1 MEINSELGHSIS
13 LGGLKMGAT
22 QEKYKVLLV
31 DDEPIILR
39 SLKVAIPWEEL
50 GLAIVGEARN
60 GEAALQ
66 LIEETAPQIII
77 SDIRMPVIDGIA
89 LMKEVL
95 PRSSKLI
102 FIFISGYG
110 EFEYAREALRQ
121 GAFDYLLK
129 PIDHDELTE
138 MLTRAIARLKRQ
150 KENEQLM
157 LSVQTLSMLARERM
171 YAEFTLGNPRP
182 LQHLKWLENS
192 ELEGEYFMAVVRLD
206 QYASLTAQW
215 SVEEKRLWLFAVRN
229 ILEEWSLENGVLSV
243 FPFYSGEWILLFPG
257 SLSSVRTEL
266 GEQLTAGI
274 KRYSKLECSVGIS
287 RITQGIDQLSTV
299 YPLAC
304 KALYQRFYSGQ
315 AGVFLDEETAAGGSR
330 EVKYPKELELALIES
345 IRTVDLERM
354 LSLFDE
360 MSAFIEAQ
368 GLPQE
373 LAERLIIEMIVVLYR
388 QFEHLNMHTDWS
400 LEGLLSRLHGLGTL
414 SAMIAALKMEF
425 REWMLESNK
434 SATREDGRS
443 VVEKSMRYIEA
454 NYHKDLS
461 IEEVAE
467 VADLSISHF
476 CTLFKQ
482 ISGYTFLEF
491 ATHCRMEKA
500 KYILQ
505 NSNVKVY
512 QVAPLVGYQDPRY
525 FTQVFKK
532 ATGKT
537 PTEYREANSRQ
548 VN

>member
-1 MEINSELGHSIS
+1 MSEH
-13 LGGLKMGAT
+13 

-50 GLAIVGEARN
+50 GLTIVGEAKN

-66 LIEETAPQIII
+66 LIQETSPQIII

-110 EFEYAREALRQ
+110 EFEYAREALRL

-129 PIDHDELTE
+129 PIDHEELAV
-138 MLTRAIARLKRQ
+138 MLARARERLDRQ

-157 LSVQTLSMLARERM
+157 LSVQTLSLLARERM
-171 YAEFTLGNPRP
+171 LAEFTLGNPRP

-192 ELEGEYFMAVVRLD
+192 ELEEEYFMAVVRLD
-206 QYASLTAQW
+206 DYAGLTAKW
-215 SVEEKRLWLFAVRN
+215 SAEEKHLWLFAVRN
-229 ILEEWSLENGVLSV
+229 ILEEWSLENGALSI
-243 FPFYSGEWILLFPG
+243 FPFYNGEWILLFPAAISTG
-257 SLSSVRTEL
+257 KRTL
-266 GEQLTAGI
+266 GEQLINGI
-274 KRYSKLECSVGIS
+274 KRYSKLNCSVGIS
-287 RITQGIDQLSTV
+287 RTTQGIDQLSTV
-299 YPLAC
+299 YPLAAQ
-304 KALYQRFYSGQ
+304 ALYQRFYSGQ
-315 AGVFLDEETAAGGSR
+315 AGVFIEEETAAAGSR
-330 EVKYPKELELALIES
+330 EVKYPKELELSLIES
-345 IRTVDLERM
+345 IRTLNLERM
-354 LSLFDE
+354 LALFDE
-360 MSAFIEAQ
+360 MSVFIESQA
-368 GLPQE
+368 LPQQ
-373 LAERLIIEMIVVLYR
+373 LAERLIIEMSVVLYR
-388 QFEHLNMHTDWS
+388 QFEHLNTHNEWS
-400 LEGLLSRLHGLGTL
+400 VESLLSKLHGLGTL
-414 SAMIAALKMEF
+414 SDMIEVLKAEF
-425 REWMLESNK
+425 REWLQQSH
-434 SATREDGRS
+434 STAVREDGRS
-443 VVEKSMRYIEA
+443 IIEKVKRYIES

-461 IEEVAE
+461 IEEVSE

-491 ATHCRMEKA
+491 VTHCRMENA

-505 NSNVKVY
+505 NSTVKVY
-512 QVAPLVGYQDPRY
+512 QVAPMVGYQDPRY

-537 PTEYREANSRQ
+537 PTEYREEHVKQA
-548 VN
+548 

>member
-1 MEINSELGHSIS
+1 
-13 LGGLKMGAT
+13 MGAT
-22 QEKYKVLLV
+22 LVNYKVLLV

-39 SLKVAIPWEEL
+39 SLKVAIPWKEL
-50 GLAIVGEARN
+50 GLTIVGEARN
-60 GEAALQ
+60 GEVALR
-66 LIEETAPQIII
+66 LIEETEPNIII
-77 SDIRMPVIDGIA
+77 SDIRMPVLDGIA

-95 PRSSKLI
+95 PRSGKLI

-129 PIDHDELTE
+129 PIDHGELTE
-138 MLTRAIARLKRQ
+138 MLARARERLDRQ
-150 KENEQLM
+150 KENEQLL

-171 YAEFTLGNPRP
+171 FAEFTLGNPRP

-192 ELEGEYFMAVVRLD
+192 ELESDYFMAVVRLD
-206 QYASLTAQW
+206 HYASLTARW

-243 FPFYSGEWILLFPG
+243 FPFYNGEWILLFPG
-257 SLSSVRTEL
+257 NLSAGRKEL

-287 RITQGIDQLSTV
+287 RTTQGINQLSTV

-315 AGVFLDEETAAGGSR
+315 AGVFLDEESLPGGSR

-345 IRTVDLERM
+345 IRTLDLERM
-354 LSLFDE
+354 MSLFDE
-360 MSAFIEAQ
+360 MADYIEAQ

-388 QFEHLNMHTDWS
+388 QFEHLNLHTDWS
-400 LEGLLSRLHGLGTL
+400 LEGLLSRMHGLGTL

-425 REWMLESNK
+425 REWMLESHK
-434 SATREDGRS
+434 SASREDGRS
-443 VVEKSMRYIEA
+443 IVEKSKRYIEA

-482 ISGYTFLEF
+482 MSGYTFLEF
-491 ATHCRMEKA
+491 VTHCRMEKA

-532 ATGKT
+532 ATGNT

-548 VN
+548 AN

>member
-1 MEINSELGHSIS
+1 
-13 LGGLKMGAT
+13 MGAR

-50 GLAIVGEARN
+50 GLTIAGEARN
-60 GEAALQ
+60 GEAALR
-66 LIEETAPQIII
+66 LIEEHSPHIVI

-95 PRSSKLI
+95 PRSAKLL

-110 EFEYAREALRQ
+110 EFEYARDALRL

-138 MLTRAIARLKRQ
+138 MLTRARVKLDRQ

-157 LSVQTLSMLARERM
+157 HSVQMLSMLARERM
-171 YAEFTLGNPRP
+171 FTEFTLGNPRP

-206 QYASLTAQW
+206 DYAALTAKW
-215 SVEEKRLWLFAVRN
+215 SAAEKHLWLFAIRN
-229 ILEEWSLENGVLSV
+229 ILEEWSLENGALSI
-243 FPFYSGEWILLFPG
+243 FPFYNGEWVLLFPG
-257 SLSSVRTEL
+257 SLGTVKKEL
-266 GEQLTAGI
+266 GEQLVSDI
-274 KRYSKLECSVGIS
+274 KRYSKLHCSVGIS
-287 RITQGIDQLSTV
+287 RTTQGIDQLSTV
-299 YPLAC
+299 YPLAA

-315 AGVFLDEETAAGGSR
+315 AGVFIEEETPEENGR
-330 EVKYPKELELALIES
+330 EVQYPKELELSLIES
-345 IRTVDLERM
+345 IRTLNLERM
-354 LSLFDE
+354 LTLFDE
-360 MSAFIEAQ
+360 IASFIESQ
-368 GLPQE
+368 SLPKE
-373 LAERLIIEMIVVLYR
+373 LAQRIIIELVVVLYR
-388 QFEHLNMHTDWS
+388 QFEQLNMQAELS
-400 LEGLLSRLHGLGTL
+400 LEGLLGKLQELGTL
-414 SAMIAALKMEF
+414 TSVMNVLKDDF
-425 REWMLESNK
+425 RSWMQEGSK
-434 SATREDGRS
+434 QVTREDGRS
-443 VVEKSMRYIEA
+443 VVDKAKRYIED

-467 VADLSISHF
+467 VAALSISHF

-491 ATHCRMEKA
+491 VTYYRMEKA

-537 PTEYREANSRQ
+537 PTEYREQYIQQANEGY
-548 VN
+548 

>member
-1 MEINSELGHSIS
+1 MCAQH
-13 LGGLKMGAT
+13 
-22 QEKYKVLLV
+22 EKYKVLLV

-50 GLAIVGEARN
+50 GLTIVGEARN
-60 GEAALQ
+60 GEMAQ
-66 LIEETAPQIII
+66 RLIEETSPQIII

-95 PRSSKLI
+95 PRSSRLI

-138 MLTRAIARLKRQ
+138 MLTRAKAKLDRQ
-150 KENEQLM
+150 KENEQML

-171 YAEFTLGNPRP
+171 LAEFTQGNPRP

-206 QYASLTAQW
+206 DYSELTAQW
-215 SVEEKRLWLFAVRN
+215 SAEEKRLWLFAVRN

-243 FPFYSGEWILLFPG
+243 FPFYNGEWILLFPG
-257 SLSSVRTEL
+257 SLGGGKREL
-266 GEQLTAGI
+266 GEQLIAGI
-274 KRYSKLECSVGIS
+274 KRYSKLNCSVGIS
-287 RITQGIDQLSTV
+287 RSTRGINQLSTV
-299 YPLAC
+299 YPLAS

-315 AGVFLDEETAAGGSR
+315 AGVFIDEETTVTGSR

-345 IRTVDLERM
+345 IRTLNLERM
-354 LSLFDE
+354 LGLFDE
-360 MSAFIEAQ
+360 MAAFIEAQ
-368 GLPQE
+368 SLPQE

-388 QFEHLNMHTDWS
+388 QFEHLNMHSDWS
-400 LEGLLSRLHGLGTL
+400 LEGLLSRMHGLGTL
-414 SAMIAALKMEF
+414 ASMIAALKIEF
-425 REWMLESNK
+425 REWMLVSSK
-434 SATREDGRS
+434 TTSREDGRS
-443 VVEKSMRYIEA
+443 VVEKSKRYIEA

-491 ATHCRMEKA
+491 VTHCRMEKA
-500 KYILQ
+500 KYILSS
-505 NSNVKVY
+505 SNVKVY

-537 PTEYREANSRQ
+537 PTEYREEHAQQAN
-548 VN
+548 

>member
-1 MEINSELGHSIS
+1 
-13 LGGLKMGAT
+13 MGAT

-50 GLAIVGEARN
+50 GLAIAGEARN

-206 QYASLTAQW
+206 NYASLTAQW

-243 FPFYSGEWILLFPG
+243 FPFYNGEWILLFPG
-257 SLSSVRTEL
+257 SLGSVSKEL
-266 GEQLTAGI
+266 GEQLISGI
-274 KRYSKLECSVGIS
+274 RKYSKLECSVGIS
-287 RITQGIDQLSTV
+287 RITRGIDQLSTV

-315 AGVFLDEETAAGGSR
+315 AGVFINEETAASGSR

-345 IRTVDLERM
+345 IRTVNLERM

-373 LAERLIIEMIVVLYR
+373 LAERLIMEMIVVLYR

-425 REWMLESNK
+425 SKWMLGSNK

-491 ATHCRMEKA
+491 VTHCRMEKA

-537 PTEYREANSRQ
+537 PTEYREENSRQ